1 MLAMQQLVSRRNN
14 WCWEAD
20 VSVRHTGAPVFEIE
34 GDPGSIRGRIAVM
47 RDRASDCESI
57 AWSLQEISVSGWSG
71 RAADRFHEHFKL
83 QPEKWW
89 CASATFGRAAD
100 AWENY
105 ASALEQAQAR
115 AAEAKISYEAGV
127 ASVEAALAEQQ
138 WAAAHPKQDM
148 FGVPVFDMSYHPE
161 RDTRPGEAMKAQAVV
176 DFEAAVSDT
185 DAAGETLAQTLYEQ
199 ANRSPDPSWA
209 PVHFAKRTVAGIFD
223 GVWGLLSL
231 QYGMA
236 LEGMWD
242 YGRYM
247 LGWITWD
254 ELQAKQK
261 QNKISPEDLFALRD
275 AIMADPAGFAKKMG
289 LALINAEGWKDD
301 PGAALGELVPAAV
314 LAALTAGGGNAA
326 RAAAV
331 LESLPLIGEGMMLR
345 DMGMGLGTLA
355 LKGAGR
361 LGIGADGAVG
371 RLSSHLDDYLRT
383 HGMEDLADEWKEKR
397 LRVLPRS
404 ADDLMER
411 IPLTDKQ
418 TGGGEPPTEGLV
430 DGVKGGDLAKQR
442 EVVLGVKPDGSS
454 YTYDEWKAENGEFA
468 VNKHGEKEWVD
479 HWPPNDGYEGEPI
492 VYSSVAEYVE
502 DFGKDVDRIGHPD
515 GSYLGAIEDGVP
527 ASFEERS
534 LRPTSVNDYYY
545 QYEFTEV
552 PLPEGWTI
560 KSGKAAA
567 WNQQPGGATQLQ
579 VMKNDGKPAS
589 VQELLTNGIL
599 KGKDKPVGIHG

>member
-1 MLAMQQLVSRRNN
+1 M
-14 WCWEAD
+14 
-20 VSVRHTGAPVFEIE
+20 SVRHTGAPVFDIE
-34 GDPGSIRGRIAVM
+34 GDPGSIRGRVAVM

-71 RAADRFHEHFKL
+71 RAADRFHEHIKL
-83 QPEKWW
+83 QPDKWW

-100 AWENY
+100 AWEVY

-127 ASVEAALAEQQ
+127 ASVDAALAEQQ

-148 FGVPVFDMSYHPE
+148 FGMPVFDMSYHPE
-161 RDTRPGEAMKAQAVV
+161 RDTRPGEAMKTQAIA

-185 DAAGETLAQTLYEQ
+185 DAAGEELAQILYEQ

-209 PVHFAKRTVAGIFD
+209 PVHFAKRAVAGVFD

-254 ELQAKQK
+254 ELQAKHK
-261 QNKISPEDLFALRD
+261 QNTISAEDLCALRD

-331 LESLPLIGEGMMLR
+331 LESLPVIGEGMMLR
-345 DMGMGLGTLA
+345 DMGMGLGALA

-361 LGIGADGAVG
+361 LGLGADGVVG
-371 RLSSHLDDYLRT
+371 RLSSRLDDYLRS
-383 HGMEDLADEWKEKR
+383 HGMEDLANEWKEKR

-418 TGGGEPPTEGLV
+418 VGGGEPPTEGLV

-454 YTYDEWKAENGEFA
+454 YTYEEWNAENGHFK
-468 VNKHGEKEWVD
+468 VNEEGEKEWVD
-479 HWPPNDGYEGEPI
+479 HWPPSDGYDGEPK

-502 DFGKDVDRIGHPD
+502 DFGKDVDRIGHPG

-545 QYEFTEV
+545 QYEFTEA

-589 VQELLTNGIL
+589 VQELLANGIL

>member
-1 MLAMQQLVSRRNN
+1 
-14 WCWEAD
+14 
-20 VSVRHTGAPVFEIE
+20 
-34 GDPGSIRGRIAVM
+34 M
-47 RDRASDCESI
+47 RDRASDFERI

-71 RAADRFHEHFKL
+71 RAAERFHEHFKL

-100 AWENY
+100 AWEVY
-105 ASALEQAQAR
+105 ASALEQAQTR
-115 AAEAKISYEAGV
+115 AAEAKVAYEEGIA
-127 ASVEAALAEQQ
+127 AVEAALAERK
-138 WAAAHPKQDM
+138 WAAEHPQTDI
-148 FGVPVFDMSYHPE
+148 FGLPVVDFSYHPE
-161 RDTRPGEAMKAQAVV
+161 WDTRPGEAKKAQAVA

-185 DAAGETLAQTLYEQ
+185 DAAGETLAQTLHEQ

-209 PVHFAKRTVAGIFD
+209 PVHFMKRAVAGIFD
-223 GVWGLLSL
+223 AVWGLLSM
-231 QYGMA
+231 QYGMS

-254 ELQAKQK
+254 ELKAKEATL
-261 QNKISPEDLFALRD
+261 PHEDMLALRD
-275 AIMADPAGFAKKMG
+275 AILADPAGFAKKM
-289 LALINAEGWKDD
+289 ALVLLNVEGWKDD

-326 RAAAV
+326 RATAV
-331 LESLPLIGEGMMLR
+331 LESLPIIGEGMMLR
-345 DMGMGLGTLA
+345 DMGMGLGAVA

-361 LGIGADGAVG
+361 LGIGADGVVG

-383 HGMEDLADEWKEKR
+383 HGMEDLANEWTDKR

-411 IPLTDKQ
+411 IPLLPKQ
-418 TGGGEPPTEGLV
+418 AGGTAPPTEGLV
-430 DGVKGGDLAKQR
+430 DGVKGGDLANQR
-442 EVVLGVKPDGSS
+442 ELVLGVKPDGSS
-454 YTYDEWKAENGEFA
+454 YTYEEWKAENGHFE
-468 VNKHGEKEWVD
+468 VNEEGEEEWVD
-479 HWPPNDGYEGEPI
+479 HWPPNDGYDGEPK
-492 VYSSVAEYVE
+492 VYSSVAEYVN
-502 DFGKDVDRIGHPD
+502 DFGTDVDRIGHPG
-515 GSYLGAIEDGVP
+515 GSYLGVIEDGVP

-545 QYEFTEV
+545 QYEFTED

-579 VMKNDGKPAS
+579 VMKSNGEPAS
-589 VQELLTNGIL
+589 VQDLLANGIL
-599 KGKDKPVGIHG
+599 KGKDEPVGIHG

>member
-1 MLAMQQLVSRRNN
+1 MQQLVSRRNN

-289 LALINAEGWKDD
+289 LALINADGWKDD
-301 PGAALGELVPAAV
+301 PGAALGELVPATV

-331 LESLPLIGEGMMLR
+331 LESLPIIGEGMMLR

-383 HGMEDLADEWKEKR
+383 HGMEDLANEWKEKR

-418 TGGGEPPTEGLV
+418 AGGGEPPTEGLV

-454 YTYDEWKAENGEFA
+454 YTYDEWNAENGHFE
-468 VNKHGEKEWVD
+468 VNEKGEKEWVD
-479 HWPPNDGYEGEPI
+479 HWPPNDGYDGEPI

-502 DFGKDVDRIGHPD
+502 DFGKDVDRIGHPG

-545 QYEFTEV
+545 QYEFTED

-560 KSGKAAA
+560 RSGKAAA

-589 VQELLTNGIL
+589 VQELLANGIL

>member
-1 MLAMQQLVSRRNN
+1 M
-14 WCWEAD
+14 
-20 VSVRHTGAPVFEIE
+20 SVRHTGAPVFEIE
-34 GDPGSIRGRIAVM
+34 GDPGSIRGRVAVM
-47 RDRASDCESI
+47 RDRVSDCESI

-105 ASALEQAQAR
+105 ASTLEQAQAR
-115 AAEAKISYEAGV
+115 AAQAKISYEAGV
-127 ASVEAALAEQQ
+127 ASVDAALAEQQ

-148 FGVPVFDMSYHPE
+148 FGMPVFDMSYHPE
-161 RDTRPGEAMKAQAVV
+161 RDTRPGEAMKAQAIT
-176 DFEAAVSDT
+176 DFEAAVSDA
-185 DAAGETLAQTLYEQ
+185 DVAGEELAQILYEQ

-209 PVHFAKRTVAGIFD
+209 PVHFAKRAVAGVFD
-223 GVWGLLSL
+223 GVWSLLSM

-254 ELQAKQK
+254 ELQAKHKQK
-261 QNKISPEDLFALRD
+261 TISAEDLFALRD
-275 AIMADPAGFAKKMG
+275 AIMADPAGFAKKMWD
-289 LALINAEGWKDD
+289 ALINAEGWKDD

-326 RAAAV
+326 RATAV

-361 LGIGADGAVG
+361 LGLGADGVAG

-383 HGMEDLADEWKEKR
+383 HGMEDLANEWKEKR

-418 TGGGEPPTEGLV
+418 VGGGEPPTEGLV
-430 DGVKGGDLAKQR
+430 DGVKGGNLAKQR

-454 YTYDEWKAENGEFA
+454 YTYEEWNAENGHFK
-468 VNKHGEKEWVD
+468 VNEKGEKEWVD
-479 HWPPNDGYEGEPI
+479 HWPPDDGYDGKPK

-502 DFGKDVDRIGHPD
+502 DFGKDVDRIGHPG
-515 GSYLGAIEDGVP
+515 GSYLGAIKDGVP

-545 QYEFTEV
+545 QYEFTED

-560 KSGKAAA
+560 RSGKAAA

-589 VQELLTNGIL
+589 VQELLANGIL

>member
-1 MLAMQQLVSRRNN
+1 M
-14 WCWEAD
+14 
-20 VSVRHTGAPVFEIE
+20 SVRYTGAPVFEIE
-34 GDPGSIRGRIAVM
+34 GDPGSIRGRVAVM

-100 AWENY
+100 AWEVY
-105 ASALEQAQAR
+105 ASTLEQAQAR
-115 AAEAKISYEAGV
+115 AAQAKISYEAGV
-127 ASVEAALAEQQ
+127 ASVDAALAEQQ

-148 FGVPVFDMSYHPE
+148 FGMPVFDMSYHPE
-161 RDTRPGEAMKAQAVV
+161 RDTRPGEAMKTQAIA

-185 DAAGETLAQTLYEQ
+185 DAAGEELAQILYEQ

-209 PVHFAKRTVAGIFD
+209 PVHFAKRAVAGIFD

-254 ELQAKQK
+254 ELQAKHK
-261 QNKISPEDLFALRD
+261 QNTISAEDLCALRD

-301 PGAALGELVPAAV
+301 PGAALGELVPTAV

-331 LESLPLIGEGMMLR
+331 LESLPVIGEGTMLR

-361 LGIGADGAVG
+361 LGLGADGVAG

-383 HGMEDLADEWKEKR
+383 HGMEDLANEWEEKR

-418 TGGGEPPTEGLV
+418 VGGGEPPTEGLV

-454 YTYDEWKAENGEFA
+454 YTYEEWNAENGHFK
-468 VNKHGEKEWVD
+468 VNEEGEKEWVD
-479 HWPPNDGYEGEPI
+479 HWPPNDGYDGEPK

-502 DFGKDVDRIGHPD
+502 DFGKDVDRIGHPG

-545 QYEFTEV
+545 QYEFTEA

-589 VQELLTNGIL
+589 VQELLANGIL

>member
-1 MLAMQQLVSRRNN
+1 M
-14 WCWEAD
+14 
-20 VSVRHTGAPVFEIE
+20 SVRHTGAPVFEIE

-105 ASALEQAQAR
+105 ASTLEQAQAR

-138 WAAAHPKQDM
+138 WASAHPKVGI
-148 FGVPVFDMSYHPE
+148 FGMPVYDLSYHPE
-161 RDTRPGEAMKAQAVV
+161 RDTRPGEAMKAQAVA

-223 GVWGLLSL
+223 GVWSLLSM
-231 QYGMA
+231 QYGLA
-236 LEGMWD
+236 LEGMRD

-261 QNKISPEDLFALRD
+261 QNKISPEDLLALRD
-275 AIMADPAGFAKKMG
+275 AIMADPVGFAKKMG
-289 LALINAEGWKDD
+289 LALINVDGWKDD

-331 LESLPLIGEGMMLR
+331 LESLPVIGEGMMLR
-345 DMGMGLGTLA
+345 DMGMGLGALA
-355 LKGAGR
+355 LKSAGR

-383 HGMEDLADEWKEKR
+383 HGMEDLANEWKAKR
-397 LRVLPRS
+397 AFHLRSLPDS
-404 ADDLMER
+404 AEDLASR
-411 IPLTDKQ
+411 VPLNSHQSDGKPT
-418 TGGGEPPTEGLV
+418 PPEGLV
-430 DGVKGGDLAKQR
+430 DDVMGADMARRR
-442 EVVLGVKPDGSS
+442 ELVLGVKSDGTS
-454 YTYDEWKAENGEFA
+454 YTYEEWRAE
-468 VNKHGEKEWVD
+468 HGHIEIDPKTGKEDWVID
-479 HWPPNDGYEGEPI
+479 WPPNDGYAGEPT
-492 VYSSVAEYVE
+492 VYSSVEEYIR
-502 DFGKDVDRIGHPD
+502 DFGGDVDRIGHPA
-515 GSYLGAIEDGVP
+515 GNYLGAIEDGHP
-527 ASFEERS
+527 ASFEERA
-534 LRPTSVNDYYY
+534 LRPDSVNDHYY
-545 QYEFTEV
+545 QYEFTGQQ
-552 PLPEGWTI
+552 LPEGWTI
-560 KSGKAAA
+560 KSGKVAP
-567 WNQQPGGATQLQ
+567 WGQQPGGATQLQ
-579 VMKNDGKPAS
+579 VVD
-589 VQELLTNGIL
+589 QNGEAVPVSRLIKDHIL
-599 KGKDKPVGIHG
+599 KGKESPVGLHG

>member
-1 MLAMQQLVSRRNN
+1 MGVT
-14 WCWEAD
+14 
-20 VSVRHTGAPVFEIE
+20 HTGAPTFEIK
-34 GDPGSIRGRIAVM
+34 GDPAAIRERIAVM
-47 RDRASDCESI
+47 RDRASDFERI

-71 RAADRFHEHFKL
+71 RAAERFHEHFKL
-83 QPEKWW
+83 QPDKWW

-100 AWENY
+100 AWEVY
-105 ASALEQAQAR
+105 ASALEQAQTR
-115 AAEAKISYEAGV
+115 AAEAKAAYEEGIA
-127 ASVEAALAEQQ
+127 AVEAALAERK
-138 WAAAHPKQDM
+138 WAAEHPQTDI
-148 FGVPVFDMSYHPE
+148 FGLPVVDFSYHPE
-161 RDTRPGEAMKAQAVV
+161 WDTRPGEAAKAQAVA
-176 DFEAAVSDT
+176 DFDAAVSDT
-185 DAAGETLAQTLYEQ
+185 DAAGETLAQTLHEQ

-209 PVHFAKRTVAGIFD
+209 PVHFMKRAVAGTFD
-223 GVWGLLSL
+223 AVWGLLSM

-254 ELQAKQK
+254 ELKAKEATL
-261 QNKISPEDLFALRD
+261 PHEDMLALRD
-275 AIMADPAGFAKKMG
+275 AILADPAGFAKKMA
-289 LALINAEGWKDD
+289 LALLNVEGWKDD

-331 LESLPLIGEGMMLR
+331 LESLPIIGEGMMLR

-383 HGMEDLADEWKEKR
+383 HGMEDLANEWKEKR

-418 TGGGEPPTEGLV
+418 AGGGEPPTEGLI

-454 YTYDEWKAENGEFA
+454 YTYDEWKAENGEF
-468 VNKHGEKEWVD
+468 VENEKGEKEWVD
-479 HWPPNDGYEGEPI
+479 HWPPNDGYDGEPK

-502 DFGKDVDRIGHPD
+502 DFGRDVDRIGHPS
-515 GSYLGAIEDGVP
+515 GSYLGAIKDGVP

-534 LRPTSVNDYYY
+534 LRPTSVNEYYY
-545 QYEFTEV
+545 QYEFTEAT
-552 PLPEGWTI
+552 LPEGWTI

-579 VMKNDGKPAS
+579 VMKNDGEPAS
-589 VQELLTNGIL
+589 VQELLANGIL
-599 KGKDKPVGIHG
+599 KGKDEPVGIHG

>member
-1 MLAMQQLVSRRNN
+1 M
-14 WCWEAD
+14 
-20 VSVRHTGAPVFEIE
+20 SVRHTGAPVFEIE

-138 WAAAHPKQDM
+138 WAAAHPKQGI
-148 FGVPVFDMSYHPE
+148 FGMPVYDLSYHPE
-161 RDTRPGEAMKAQAVV
+161 RDTRPGEAMKTQAIA

-185 DAAGETLAQTLYEQ
+185 DAAGEQLAQILYEQ

-223 GVWGLLSL
+223 GVWGLLSM
-231 QYGMA
+231 QYGLA
-236 LEGMWD
+236 LEGMRD

-261 QNKISPEDLFALRD
+261 QKLISPEDLFALRD
-275 AIMADPAGFAKKMG
+275 AIMANPTGFAKKMWD
-289 LALINAEGWKDD
+289 ALINAEGWEDD

-345 DMGMGLGTLA
+345 DVGMGLGALA
-355 LKGAGR
+355 LKSAGR

-383 HGMEDLADEWKEKR
+383 HGMEDLANEWKEKR

-404 ADDLMER
+404 ADDLMAR

-418 TGGGEPPTEGLV
+418 AGGGEPPTEGLV

-479 HWPPNDGYEGEPI
+479 HWPPNDGYEGEPK

-502 DFGKDVDRIGHPD
+502 DFGKDVDRIGHPS

-545 QYEFTEV
+545 QYEFTEA

-560 KSGKAAA
+560 RSGKAAA
-567 WNQQPGGATQLQ
+567 WNQQPGGAAQLQ
-579 VMKNDGKPAS
+579 VMKSDGEPAS
-589 VQELLTNGIL
+589 VQELLANGIL

>member
-1 MLAMQQLVSRRNN
+1 M
-14 WCWEAD
+14 
-20 VSVRHTGAPVFEIE
+20 SVRHTGAPVFEIE
-34 GDPGSIRGRIAVM
+34 GDPGSIRGRVAVM

-105 ASALEQAQAR
+105 ASTLEHAQAR
-115 AAEAKISYEAGV
+115 AAQAKISYEAGV
-127 ASVEAALAEQQ
+127 ASVDAALAEQQ

-148 FGVPVFDMSYHPE
+148 FGMPVFDLSYHPE
-161 RDTRPGEAMKAQAVV
+161 RDTRPGEAMKAQAIT
-176 DFEAAVSDT
+176 DFEAAVSDA
-185 DAAGETLAQTLYEQ
+185 DVAGEELAQILYEQ

-209 PVHFAKRTVAGIFD
+209 PVHFAKRTIAGIFD
-223 GVWGLLSL
+223 GVWGLLSM

-254 ELQAKQK
+254 ELQAKHKQK
-261 QNKISPEDLFALRD
+261 TISLEDLFALRD
-275 AIMADPAGFAKKMG
+275 AIMADPAGFAKKMWE
-289 LALINAEGWKDD
+289 ALINVEGWKDD

-331 LESLPLIGEGMMLR
+331 LESLPVIGDGMMLR

-371 RLSSHLDDYLRT
+371 RLSSHLDDYLRA
-383 HGMEDLADEWKEKR
+383 HGMEDLANEWKEKR

-411 IPLTDKQ
+411 IPLTSRQ
-418 TGGGEPPTEGLV
+418 AGGGEPPTEGLV

-454 YTYDEWKAENGEFA
+454 YTYEEWNAENGHFE
-468 VNKHGEKEWVD
+468 VNEKGEKEWVY
-479 HWPPNDGYEGEPI
+479 HWPPNEGYDGEPK

-502 DFGKDVDRIGHPD
+502 DYGKDVDRIGHPG
-515 GSYLGAIEDGVP
+515 GSYLGAIKGGKP

-534 LRPTSVNDYYY
+534 LLPTSVNDYYY
-545 QYEFTEV
+545 QYEFTEA
-552 PLPEGWTI
+552 PMPDGWTI
-560 KSGKAAA
+560 KSGKVAP
-567 WNQQPGGATQLQ
+567 WGQQPGGATQLQ
-579 VMKNDGKPAS
+579 VIKDNGKAAS
-589 VQELLTNGIL
+589 ITELLEKGIL
-599 KGKDKPVGIHG
+599 KGKESPVGLS

>member
-1 MLAMQQLVSRRNN
+1 M
-14 WCWEAD
+14 
-20 VSVRHTGAPVFEIE
+20 SVRHTGAPVFEIE
-34 GDPGSIRGRIAVM
+34 GDPGSIRGRVAVM

-100 AWENY
+100 AWEVY
-105 ASALEQAQAR
+105 ASTLEQAQAR
-115 AAEAKISYEAGV
+115 AAQAKISYEAGV
-127 ASVEAALAEQQ
+127 ASVDAALAEQQ

-148 FGVPVFDMSYHPE
+148 FGMPVFDMSYHPE
-161 RDTRPGEAMKAQAVV
+161 RDTRPGEAIKTQAIT
-176 DFEAAVSDT
+176 DFEAAVSDA
-185 DAAGETLAQTLYEQ
+185 DVAGEELAQILYEQ

-209 PVHFAKRTVAGIFD
+209 PVHFAKRTIAGIFD

-254 ELQAKQK
+254 ELQAKHKQK
-261 QNKISPEDLFALRD
+261 TISAEDLFALRD
-275 AIMADPAGFAKKMG
+275 AIMADPAGFAKKMWD
-289 LALINAEGWKDD
+289 ALINAEGWKDD

-331 LESLPLIGEGMMLR
+331 LESLPVIGEGMMLR

-361 LGIGADGAVG
+361 LGLGADGVAG
-371 RLSSHLDDYLRT
+371 RLSSHLDDYLRI
-383 HGMEDLADEWKEKR
+383 HGMEDLANEWKEKR

-411 IPLTDKQ
+411 IPLTSRQ
-418 TGGGEPPTEGLV
+418 AGGGEPPTEGLV

-454 YTYDEWKAENGEFA
+454 YTYEEWNAENGHFE
-468 VNKHGEKEWVD
+468 VNEKGEKEWVY
-479 HWPPNDGYEGEPI
+479 HWPPNEGYDGEPK

-502 DFGKDVDRIGHPD
+502 DYGKDVDRIGHPG
-515 GSYLGAIEDGVP
+515 GSYLGAIKGGKP

-534 LRPTSVNDYYY
+534 LLPTSVNDYYY
-545 QYEFTEV
+545 QYEFTEA
-552 PLPEGWTI
+552 PMPDGWTI
-560 KSGKAAA
+560 KSGKVAP
-567 WNQQPGGATQLQ
+567 WGQQPGGATQLQ
-579 VMKNDGKPAS
+579 VIKDNGKAAS
-589 VQELLTNGIL
+589 ITELLEKGIL
-599 KGKDKPVGIHG
+599 KGKESPVGLS

>member
-1 MLAMQQLVSRRNN
+1 M
-14 WCWEAD
+14 
-20 VSVRHTGAPVFEIE
+20 SVRHTGAPVFEIE

-105 ASALEQAQAR
+105 ASTLEQAQAR

-148 FGVPVFDMSYHPE
+148 FGMPVFDMSYHPE
-161 RDTRPGEAMKAQAVV
+161 RDTRPGEAMKAQAVA

-185 DAAGETLAQTLYEQ
+185 DAAGKTLAQILDEQ

-223 GVWGLLSL
+223 GVWSLLSM

-261 QNKISPEDLFALRD
+261 QNKISPEDWFALRD

-289 LALINAEGWKDD
+289 LALINVDGWKDD

-331 LESLPLIGEGMMLR
+331 LESLPVIGEGMMLR
-345 DMGMGLGTLA
+345 AMGMGLGALA
-355 LKGAGR
+355 LKGAGH

-371 RLSSHLDDYLRT
+371 RLSSRLDDYLRT
-383 HGMEDLADEWKEKR
+383 HGMEDLANEWKEKR

-418 TGGGEPPTEGLV
+418 AGAGEPPTEGLV
-430 DGVKGGDLAKQR
+430 DGVKGGNLAKQR

-454 YTYDEWKAENGEFA
+454 YTYEEWNAENGHFN
-468 VNKHGEKEWVD
+468 VNEKGEKEWVD
-479 HWPPNDGYEGEPI
+479 HWPPDDGYDGKPK

-502 DFGKDVDRIGHPD
+502 DFGKDVDRIGHPG
-515 GSYLGAIEDGVP
+515 GSYLGAIKDGVP

-545 QYEFTEV
+545 QYEFTED

-560 KSGKAAA
+560 RSGKAAA

-579 VMKNDGKPAS
+579 VMKSDGKPAS
-589 VQELLTNGIL
+589 VQELLANGIL

>member
-1 MLAMQQLVSRRNN
+1 M
-14 WCWEAD
+14 
-20 VSVRHTGAPVFEIE
+20 SVRHTGAPVFEIE

-57 AWSLQEISVSGWSG
+57 AWSLQVISVSGWSG

-209 PVHFAKRTVAGIFD
+209 PVHFAKRAVAGIFD

-275 AIMADPAGFAKKMG
+275 AIMADPTGFAKKMG
-289 LALINAEGWKDD
+289 LALINVDGWKDD

-326 RAAAV
+326 RATAV
-331 LESLPLIGEGMMLR
+331 LESLPLIGEGAMLR

-371 RLSSHLDDYLRT
+371 RMSSHLDDYLRT

>member
-1 MLAMQQLVSRRNN
+1 MTHQ
-14 WCWEAD
+14 
-20 VSVRHTGAPVFEIE
+20 GAPTFEIK
-34 GDPGSIRGRIAVM
+34 GDPAAIRGRIAVM
-47 RDRASDCESI
+47 RDRASDFERI

-71 RAADRFHEHFKL
+71 RAAERFHEHFKL

-100 AWENY
+100 AWEVY
-105 ASALEQAQAR
+105 ASALEQAQTR
-115 AAEAKISYEAGV
+115 AAEAKVAYEEGIA
-127 ASVEAALAEQQ
+127 AVEAALAERK
-138 WAAAHPKQDM
+138 WAAEHPQTDI
-148 FGVPVFDMSYHPE
+148 FGLPVVDFSYHPE
-161 RDTRPGEAMKAQAVV
+161 WDTRPGEAKKAQAVA

-185 DAAGETLAQTLYEQ
+185 DAAGETLAQTLHEQ

-209 PVHFAKRTVAGIFD
+209 PVHFMKRAVAGIFD
-223 GVWGLLSL
+223 AVWGLLSM

-254 ELQAKQK
+254 ELKAKEATL
-261 QNKISPEDLFALRD
+261 PHEDMLALRD
-275 AIMADPAGFAKKMG
+275 AILADPAGFAKKM
-289 LALINAEGWKDD
+289 ALVLLNVEGWKDD

-326 RAAAV
+326 RATAV
-331 LESLPLIGEGMMLR
+331 LESLPIIGEGMMLR
-345 DMGMGLGTLA
+345 DMGMGLGAVA

-361 LGIGADGAVG
+361 LGIGADGVVG

-383 HGMEDLADEWKEKR
+383 HGMEDLANEWTDKR

-411 IPLTDKQ
+411 IPLLPKQ
-418 TGGGEPPTEGLV
+418 AGGTAPPTEGLV
-430 DGVKGGDLAKQR
+430 DGVKGGDLANQR
-442 EVVLGVKPDGSS
+442 ELVLGVKPDGSS
-454 YTYDEWKAENGEFA
+454 YTYEEWKAENGHFE
-468 VNKHGEKEWVD
+468 VNEEGEEEWVD
-479 HWPPNDGYEGEPI
+479 HWPPNDGYDGEPK
-492 VYSSVAEYVE
+492 VYSSVAEYVN
-502 DFGKDVDRIGHPD
+502 DFGTDVDRIGHPG
-515 GSYLGAIEDGVP
+515 GSYLGVIEDGVP

-545 QYEFTEV
+545 QYEFTED

-579 VMKNDGKPAS
+579 VMKSNGEPAS
-589 VQELLTNGIL
+589 VQDLLANGIL
-599 KGKDKPVGIHG
+599 KGKDEPVGIHG

>member
-1 MLAMQQLVSRRNN
+1 MNVT
-14 WCWEAD
+14 
-20 VSVRHTGAPVFEIE
+20 HKGAPTFEIK
-34 GDPGSIRGRIAVM
+34 GDPVAIRGRIAVM
-47 RDRASDCESI
+47 RDRASDFERI

-71 RAADRFHEHFKL
+71 RAAERFHEHFKL

-100 AWENY
+100 AWEVY
-105 ASALEQAQAR
+105 ASALEQAQTR
-115 AAEAKISYEAGV
+115 AAEAKVAYEEGIA
-127 ASVEAALAEQQ
+127 AVEAALAERK
-138 WAAAHPKQDM
+138 WAAEHPQTDI
-148 FGVPVFDMSYHPE
+148 FGLPVVDFSYHPE
-161 RDTRPGEAMKAQAVV
+161 WDTRPGEAKKAQAVA

-185 DAAGETLAQTLYEQ
+185 DAAGETLAQTLHEQ

-209 PVHFAKRTVAGIFD
+209 PVHFMKRAVAGIFD
-223 GVWGLLSL
+223 AVWGLLSM

-254 ELQAKQK
+254 ELKAKEATL
-261 QNKISPEDLFALRD
+261 PHEDMLALRD
-275 AIMADPAGFAKKMG
+275 AILADPAGFAKKM
-289 LALINAEGWKDD
+289 ALVLLNVEGWKDD

-326 RAAAV
+326 RATAV
-331 LESLPLIGEGMMLR
+331 LESLPIIGEGMMLR
-345 DMGMGLGTLA
+345 DMGMGLGAVA

-361 LGIGADGAVG
+361 LGIGADGVVG

-383 HGMEDLADEWKEKR
+383 HGMEDLANEWTDKR

-411 IPLTDKQ
+411 IPLLPKQ
-418 TGGGEPPTEGLV
+418 AGGTAPPTEGLV
-430 DGVKGGDLAKQR
+430 DGVKGGDLANQR
-442 EVVLGVKPDGSS
+442 ELVLGVKPDGSS
-454 YTYDEWKAENGEFA
+454 YTYEEWKAENGHFE
-468 VNKHGEKEWVD
+468 VNEEGEEEWVD
-479 HWPPNDGYEGEPI
+479 HWPPNDGYDGEPK
-492 VYSSVAEYVE
+492 VYSSVAEYVN
-502 DFGKDVDRIGHPD
+502 DFGTDVDRIGHPG
-515 GSYLGAIEDGVP
+515 GSYLGVIEDGVP

-545 QYEFTEV
+545 QYEFTED

-579 VMKNDGKPAS
+579 VMKSNGEPAS
-589 VQELLTNGIL
+589 VQDLLANGIL
-599 KGKDKPVGIHG
+599 KGKDEPVGIHG

>member
-1 MLAMQQLVSRRNN
+1 
-14 WCWEAD
+14 
-20 VSVRHTGAPVFEIE
+20 VFEIE

-47 RDRASDCESI
+47 RDRASDCQSI

-148 FGVPVFDMSYHPE
+148 FGMPVFDMSYHPE
-161 RDTRPGEAMKAQAVV
+161 RDTRPGEAMKAQAIA

-185 DAAGETLAQTLYEQ
+185 DAAGEQLAQILYEQ

-209 PVHFAKRTVAGIFD
+209 PVHFAKRAVAGIFD

-275 AIMADPAGFAKKMG
+275 AIMADPTGFAKKMG
-289 LALINAEGWKDD
+289 LALINVDGWKDD

-326 RAAAV
+326 RATAV
-331 LESLPLIGEGMMLR
+331 LESLPLIGEGAMLR

-371 RLSSHLDDYLRT
+371 RMSSHLDDYLRT

>member
-1 MLAMQQLVSRRNN
+1 M
-14 WCWEAD
+14 
-20 VSVRHTGAPVFEIE
+20 SVTHQGAPTFEIK
-34 GDPGSIRGRIAVM
+34 GDPAAIRGRIAVM
-47 RDRASDCESI
+47 RDRASDFERI

-71 RAADRFHEHFKL
+71 RAAERFHEHFKL

-100 AWENY
+100 AWEVY
-105 ASALEQAQAR
+105 ASALEQAQPR
-115 AAEAKISYEAGV
+115 AAEAKEAYEEGI
-127 ASVEAALAEQQ
+127 ASVEAALAERK
-138 WAAAHPKQDM
+138 WADEQPQTDI
-148 FGVPVFDMSYHPE
+148 FGLPIVDFSYHPE
-161 RDTRPGEAMKAQAVV
+161 WDTRPGEAKKAQAVA

-185 DAAGETLAQTLYEQ
+185 DAAGETLAQTLHEQ

-209 PVHFAKRTVAGIFD
+209 PVHFMKRAVAGIFD
-223 GVWGLLSL
+223 AVWGLLSM

-254 ELQAKQK
+254 ELKAKEATL
-261 QNKISPEDLFALRD
+261 PHEDMLALRD
-275 AIMADPAGFAKKMG
+275 AILADPAGFAKKMA
-289 LALINAEGWKDD
+289 LALLNVEGWKDD

-331 LESLPLIGEGMMLR
+331 LESLPIIGEGMMLR
-345 DMGMGLGTLA
+345 DMGMGLGAVA

-361 LGIGADGAVG
+361 LGIGADGVVG

-383 HGMEDLADEWKEKR
+383 HGMEDLANEWTDKR

-411 IPLTDKQ
+411 IPLLPKQ
-418 TGGGEPPTEGLV
+418 AGGTAPPTEGLV
-430 DGVKGGDLAKQR
+430 DGVKGGDLANQR
-442 EVVLGVKPDGSS
+442 ELVLGVKPDGSS
-454 YTYDEWKAENGEFA
+454 YTYEEWKAENGHFE
-468 VNKHGEKEWVD
+468 VNEEGEEEWVD
-479 HWPPNDGYEGEPI
+479 HWPPNDGYDGEPK
-492 VYSSVAEYVE
+492 VYSSVAEYVN
-502 DFGKDVDRIGHPD
+502 DFGTDVDRIGHPG
-515 GSYLGAIEDGVP
+515 GSYLGVIEDGVP

-545 QYEFTEV
+545 QYEFTED

-579 VMKNDGKPAS
+579 VMKSNGEPAS
-589 VQELLTNGIL
+589 VQDLLANGIL
-599 KGKDKPVGIHG
+599 KGKDEPVGIHG

>member
-1 MLAMQQLVSRRNN
+1 M
-14 WCWEAD
+14 
-20 VSVRHTGAPVFEIE
+20 SVRHTGAPVFEIE
-34 GDPGSIRGRIAVM
+34 GDPGSIRGRVAVM

-105 ASALEQAQAR
+105 ASTLEQAQAR
-115 AAEAKISYEAGV
+115 AAQAKISYEAGV
-127 ASVEAALAEQQ
+127 ASVDAALAEQQ
-138 WAAAHPKQDM
+138 WAAAHPKVDI
-148 FGVPVFDMSYHPE
+148 FGMPVFDMSYHPE
-161 RDTRPGEAMKAQAVV
+161 RDTRPGEAMKTQAIA

-185 DAAGETLAQTLYEQ
+185 DAAGEELAQMLYEQ

-209 PVHFAKRTVAGIFD
+209 PVHFAKRTIAGIFD
-223 GVWGLLSL
+223 GVWGLLSM

-254 ELQAKQK
+254 ELQAKHKQK
-261 QNKISPEDLFALRD
+261 TISAEDLFALRD
-275 AIMADPAGFAKKMG
+275 AIMADPAGFAKKMWD
-289 LALINAEGWKDD
+289 ALINAEGWKDD

-326 RAAAV
+326 RAAAA

-361 LGIGADGAVG
+361 LGLGADGVVG
-371 RLSSHLDDYLRT
+371 RLSSRLDDYLRS
-383 HGMEDLADEWKEKR
+383 HGMEDLANEWKEKR

-418 TGGGEPPTEGLV
+418 AGGGEPPTEGLV

-479 HWPPNDGYEGEPI
+479 HWPPNDGYEGEPT

-502 DFGKDVDRIGHPD
+502 DFGKDVDRIGHPS
-515 GSYLGAIEDGVP
+515 GSYLGSIEDGVP

-545 QYEFTEV
+545 QYEFTEA

-567 WNQQPGGATQLQ
+567 WNQQPGGAAQLQ
-579 VMKNDGKPAS
+579 VMKSDGEPAS
-589 VQELLTNGIL
+589 VQELLANGIL

>member
-1 MLAMQQLVSRRNN
+1 M
-14 WCWEAD
+14 
-20 VSVRHTGAPVFEIE
+20 SVRHTGAPVFEIE

-105 ASALEQAQAR
+105 ASTLEQAQAR

-148 FGVPVFDMSYHPE
+148 FGMPVFDMSYHPE
-161 RDTRPGEAMKAQAVV
+161 RDTRPGEAMKAQAVA

-185 DAAGETLAQTLYEQ
+185 DAAGKTLAQILDEQ

-223 GVWGLLSL
+223 GVWSLLSM

-275 AIMADPAGFAKKMG
+275 AIMADPTGFAKKMG
-289 LALINAEGWKDD
+289 LALINVDGWKDD

-331 LESLPLIGEGMMLR
+331 LESLPVIGEGMMLR
-345 DMGMGLGTLA
+345 DMGMGLGALA
-355 LKGAGR
+355 LKGAGH

-371 RLSSHLDDYLRT
+371 RLSSRLDDYLRT
-383 HGMEDLADEWKEKR
+383 HGMEDLANEWKEKR

-418 TGGGEPPTEGLV
+418 AGAGEPPTEGLV
-430 DGVKGGDLAKQR
+430 DGVKGGNLAKQR

-454 YTYDEWKAENGEFA
+454 YTYEEWNAENGHFN
-468 VNKHGEKEWVD
+468 VNEKGEKEWVD
-479 HWPPNDGYEGEPI
+479 HWPPDDGYDGKPK

-502 DFGKDVDRIGHPD
+502 DFGKDVDRIGHPG
-515 GSYLGAIEDGVP
+515 GSYLGAIKDGVP

-545 QYEFTEV
+545 QYEFTED

-560 KSGKAAA
+560 RSGKAAA

-579 VMKNDGKPAS
+579 VMKSDGKPAS
-589 VQELLTNGIL
+589 VQELLANGIL

>member
-1 MLAMQQLVSRRNN
+1 
-14 WCWEAD
+14 
-20 VSVRHTGAPVFEIE
+20 VFDIE
-34 GDPGSIRGRIAVM
+34 GDPGSIRGRVAVM

-83 QPEKWW
+83 QPDKWW

-100 AWENY
+100 AWEVY

-138 WAAAHPKQDM
+138 WASAHPKVGI
-148 FGVPVFDMSYHPE
+148 FGMPVYDLSYHPE
-161 RDTRPGEAMKAQAVV
+161 RDTRPGEAMKAQAVA

-209 PVHFAKRTVAGIFD
+209 PVHFAKRAVAGVFD
-223 GVWGLLSL
+223 GVWSLLSM

-254 ELQAKQK
+254 ELQAKHKQK
-261 QNKISPEDLFALRD
+261 TISLEDLFALRD
-275 AIMADPAGFAKKMG
+275 AIMADPAGFAKKMWD
-289 LALINAEGWKDD
+289 ALINAEGWKDD

-331 LESLPLIGEGMMLR
+331 LESLPVIGEGMMLR
-345 DMGMGLGTLA
+345 DMGVNLGTLA
-355 LKGAGR
+355 LKGAAYMEF
-361 LGIGADGAVG
+361 GAGGVTG

-383 HGMEDLADEWKEKR
+383 HGMEDLADYWKAKR
-397 LRVLPRS
+397 AFHLRSVPDS
-404 ADDLMER
+404 AEDLASR
-411 IPLTDKQ
+411 VPLTNYQ
-418 TGGGEPPTEGLV
+418 TGGEAPPTEGLV
-430 DGVKGGDLAKQR
+430 DGYKGANLAKQR
-442 EVVLGVKPDGSS
+442 ELILGERPDGTS
-454 YTYDEWKAENGEFA
+454 YTY
-468 VNKHGEKEWVD
+468 KEWQAQHGHEVLNNQTWLSKWVVD
-479 HWPPNDGYEGEPI
+479 WPPNDGYAGEPTI
-492 VYSSVAEYVE
+492 YSSVEDYVR
-502 DFGKDVDRIGHPD
+502 DFGGDVDRIGHPA
-515 GSYLGAIEDGVP
+515 GSYLGAIEDGTP

-534 LRPTSVNDYYY
+534 LQPTSVNDYYY
-545 QYEFTEV
+545 QYEFTGEQ
-552 PLPEGWTI
+552 LPEGWTI
-560 KSGKAAA
+560 KSGKVAG
-567 WNQQPGGATQLQ
+567 WGQQPGGATQLQ
-579 VMKNDGKPAS
+579 VLGEDGKPVS
-589 VQELLTNGIL
+589 VNRLLQERIL
-599 KGKDKPVGIHG
+599 KGKKVSVGLPLI

>member
-1 MLAMQQLVSRRNN
+1 M
-14 WCWEAD
+14 
-20 VSVRHTGAPVFEIE
+20 SVRHTGAPVFEIE
-34 GDPGSIRGRIAVM
+34 GDPGSIRGRVAVM

-105 ASALEQAQAR
+105 ASTLEQAQAR
-115 AAEAKISYEAGV
+115 AAQAKISYEAGV
-127 ASVEAALAEQQ
+127 ASVDAALAEQQ

-148 FGVPVFDMSYHPE
+148 FGMPVFDMSYHPE
-161 RDTRPGEAMKAQAVV
+161 RDTRPGEAMKAQAIT
-176 DFEAAVSDT
+176 DFEAAVSDA
-185 DAAGETLAQTLYEQ
+185 DVAGEELAQILYEQ

-209 PVHFAKRTVAGIFD
+209 PVHFAKRTIAGIFD

-254 ELQAKQK
+254 ELQAKHKQK
-261 QNKISPEDLFALRD
+261 TISLEDLFALRD

-289 LALINAEGWKDD
+289 LALINVDGWKDD

-326 RAAAV
+326 RATAV

-361 LGIGADGAVG
+361 LGLGADGVVG
-371 RLSSHLDDYLRT
+371 RLSSRLDDYLRS
-383 HGMEDLADEWKEKR
+383 HGMEDLANEWKEKR

-418 TGGGEPPTEGLV
+418 AGGGEPPTEGLV

-479 HWPPNDGYEGEPI
+479 HWPPNDGYEGEPT

-502 DFGKDVDRIGHPD
+502 DFGKDVDRIGHPS

-545 QYEFTEV
+545 QYEFTEA

-567 WNQQPGGATQLQ
+567 WNQQPGGAAQLQ
-579 VMKNDGKPAS
+579 VMKSDGEPAS
-589 VQELLTNGIL
+589 VQELLANGIL